1 MKKRKIQV
9 LKKWT
14 PEIELE
20 HIESVFL
27 KNMDNEALA
36 KASMETFLNHK
47 WQDFRVESW
56 LEEKVGWGILGGFPY
71 TNTKTVPTRIYG
83 KDSLNVC
90 DIGGGPMGGSLDNV
104 LRCFSSALNNFTLV
118 DPLIDKFDNCF
129 TLPKIVQEV
138 NAFSDDIPLP
148 SEAYDLVFC
157 WEALDHCDN
166 LTKFIFSIKEITRL
180 LRKDGVLFFEM
191 PLRETLID
199 GHPIYEGVISQREI
213 VDMFKMAGLTI
224 LSEKESPRDYNS
236 PTGFMVIGQ
245 KKKS

>member
-1 MKKRKIQV
+1 M
-9 LKKWT
+9 KKWT

-27 KNMDNEALA
+27 KNMDSEPLA
-36 KASMETFLNHK
+36 KSSMETFLNQK
-47 WQDFRVESW
+47 WEDFNVGYWLVE
-56 LEEKVGWGILGGFPY
+56 KMGWGILSGFPY
-71 TNTKTVPTRIYG
+71 TDTNTVPTRICG

-104 LRCFSSALNNFTLV
+104 QKYFSNALNNFTLV
-118 DPLIDKFDNCF
+118 DPLIDKFDKCF

-138 NAFSDDIPLP
+138 NAYSHDIPLP

-157 WEALDHCDN
+157 WETLDHCDN
-166 LTKFIFSIKEITRL
+166 LTKFIFSIREITRL
-180 LRKDGVLFFEM
+180 LRKGGVLFFEM
-191 PLRETLID
+191 PLREKQID

-224 LSEKESPRDYNS
+224 LSEKESPRSYNS
-236 PTGFMVIGQ
+236 PKGFMLIG
-245 KKKS
+245 KREN

>member
-1 MKKRKIQV
+1 MKKIKIPV
-9 LKKWT
+9 PSKWN

-27 KNMDNEALA
+27 KNLDNEALT
-36 KASMETFLNHK
+36 KASMSTLLYQK
-47 WQDFRVESW
+47 WQDFRVEYW

-71 TNTKTVPTRIYG
+71 TNTKIVPTRIYG

-90 DIGGGPMGGSLDNV
+90 DIGGGPMGGSLAPV
-104 LRCFSSALNNFTLV
+104 QKYFSNALNNFTLV

-129 TLPKIVQEV
+129 TLPKFVQEV
-138 NAFSDDIPLP
+138 NAFSDDIPLL
-148 SEAYDLVFC
+148 SEAYDLIFC

-166 LTKFIFSIKEITRL
+166 LTKFIFSIKEIIRL

-191 PLRETLID
+191 PLRENQID
-199 GHPIYEGVISQREI
+199 GHPIYKGIISQREI

-224 LSEKESPRDYNS
+224 LSEKESPRNYNS
-236 PTGFMVIGQ
+236 PNGFMLIGQ